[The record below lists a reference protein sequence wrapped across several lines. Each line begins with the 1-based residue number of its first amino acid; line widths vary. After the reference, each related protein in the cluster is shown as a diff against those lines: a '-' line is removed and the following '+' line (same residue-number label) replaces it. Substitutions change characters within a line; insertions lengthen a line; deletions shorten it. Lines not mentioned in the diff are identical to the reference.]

1 MASSAGALVNSM
13 PTSKPTNIDAQRILA
28 IMDELKEKLTYLS
41 VATPQVLAGVQSE
54 EGQPSQEL
62 LGPELMKQFAEQ
74 MRLEELYVVANA
86 AADRDLAHGEEGD
99 EVREE
104 EHSLKKSTLELC
116 RKMKAVQNIVPELRN
131 FQERDAIRNVIQFL
145 STLKDMQELTLKRLT
160 TTVEEERSRTE
171 LLEHYKNRE
180 AEASKKRQQL
190 DKDLTYLK
198 TACERAQSQ
207 RTEVLTKLKADLL
220 DVKDSKQ
227 ERMGALR
234 NRYETRMKEHEA
246 IFSAKEESLRKQI
259 NALRT
264 ANQNA
269 TANNEEEELAQK
281 AKGKR
286 YEMDVESVIKQYDVQ
301 VRDIADNLGE
311 RVDAYKKEQ
320 KQLNELQD
328 HFKKVDEEKRTIA
341 AEEAIVDARRV
352 KLEAEKKRC
361 DDSASLMQA
370 FWRGIIQREVYGQ
383 MKKAKKKKGG
393 GKKKK

>member
-1 MASSAGALVNSM
+1 M